1 MNVSSFCSQRSINI
15 TGIPTEVTQQSIHQ
29 YQYQIR
35 INHQQPGQQS
45 GALPRKSRESGQSS
59 ESRKPADGCSV
70 SHPQLLTPDT
80 LLIPQP
86 GPISDIKQTGKQ
98 HSVVLYNAILLT
110 FMYYEIYKVFYV
122 SILLH
127 AVFIVVV
134 NFLNDVVHLFKF
146 FVTKF
151 SIRKW
156 IILSFVVCFLAG
168 INWTCGLS

>member
-1 MNVSSFCSQRSINI
+1 MNVTSSCSQRSINI

-59 ESRKPADGCSV
+59 ESGKPADGCSV

-110 FMYYEIYKVFYV
+110 TMKYIKFFYV

-151 SIRKW
+151 SIRKR
-156 IILSFVVCFLAG
+156 IILNFVVCFLAG

>member
-1 MNVSSFCSQRSINI
+1 MNVTSSCSQRSINI

-110 FMYYEIYKVFYV
+110 TMKYIKFFYV

>member
-1 MNVSSFCSQRSINI
+1 MNVSSSCSQRSINI

-59 ESRKPADGCSV
+59 ESWKPADGCSV

-110 FMYYEIYKVFYV
+110 TMKYIKFFYV

>member
-1 MNVSSFCSQRSINI
+1 MNVSSSCSQRSINI

-59 ESRKPADGCSV
+59 ESRKPADGCPV

-110 FMYYEIYKVFYV
+110 TMKYIKFFYV

-156 IILSFVVCFLAG
+156 IILNFLVCFLAG

>member
-1 MNVSSFCSQRSINI
+1 MNVSSSCSQRSINI

-59 ESRKPADGCSV
+59 KSRKPADGCSV

-110 FMYYEIYKVFYV
+110 TMKYIKFFYV

-146 FVTKF
+146 FVSKF

-156 IILSFVVCFLAG
+156 IILNFVVCFLAG

>member
-1 MNVSSFCSQRSINI
+1 MNVTSSCSQRSINI

-59 ESRKPADGCSV
+59 ESGKPADGCSV

-110 FMYYEIYKVFYV
+110 TMKYIKFFYV

>member
-1 MNVSSFCSQRSINI
+1 MNVSSSCSQRSINI

-59 ESRKPADGCSV
+59 ESGKPADGCSV

-110 FMYYEIYKVFYV
+110 TMKYIKFFYV

-156 IILSFVVCFLAG
+156 IILNFVVCFLAG

>member
-1 MNVSSFCSQRSINI
+1 
-15 TGIPTEVTQQSIHQ
+15 
-29 YQYQIR
+29 
-35 INHQQPGQQS
+35 
-45 GALPRKSRESGQSS
+45 
-59 ESRKPADGCSV
+59 
-70 SHPQLLTPDT
+70 
-80 LLIPQP
+80 
-86 GPISDIKQTGKQ
+86 
-98 HSVVLYNAILLT
+98 
-110 FMYYEIYKVFYV
+110 MYYEIYKVFYV

>member
-1 MNVSSFCSQRSINI
+1 MNVTSSCSQRSINI

-35 INHQQPGQQS
+35 INHQQS

-59 ESRKPADGCSV
+59 ESGKPADGCSV

-98 HSVVLYNAILLT
+98 HSVVLYNAILLI
-110 FMYYEIYKVFYV
+110 FMYYEIYNAKLFYV
-122 SILLH
+122 SILLY

-134 NFLNDVVHLFKF
+134 NFF
-146 FVTKF
+146 
-151 SIRKW
+151 
-156 IILSFVVCFLAG
+156 
-168 INWTCGLS
+168 

>member
-1 MNVSSFCSQRSINI
+1 MNVSSSCSQRSINI

-110 FMYYEIYKVFYV
+110 TMKYIKFFYV

>member
-1 MNVSSFCSQRSINI
+1 MNVSSSCSQRSINI

-70 SHPQLLTPDT
+70 SHPQLLTSDT
-80 LLIPQP
+80 LVIPQP

-110 FMYYEIYKVFYV
+110 TMNYIKFFYV

-156 IILSFVVCFLAG
+156 IILNFVVCFLAG

>member
-110 FMYYEIYKVFYV
+110 TMKYIKFFYV

-156 IILSFVVCFLAG
+156 IILNFLVCFLAG

>member
-1 MNVSSFCSQRSINI
+1 MNVSSSCSQRSINI

-59 ESRKPADGCSV
+59 ESGKPAYGCSV

-110 FMYYEIYKVFYV
+110 TMKYIKFFYV

>member
-1 MNVSSFCSQRSINI
+1 MNVSSSCSQRSINI

-110 FMYYEIYKVFYV
+110 TMNYIKFFYV

>member
-1 MNVSSFCSQRSINI
+1 MNVSSSCSQRSINI

-59 ESRKPADGCSV
+59 ESGKPADGCSV

-110 FMYYEIYKVFYV
+110 TMKYIKFFYV

-134 NFLNDVVHLFKF
+134 NFF
-146 FVTKF
+146 
-151 SIRKW
+151 
-156 IILSFVVCFLAG
+156 
-168 INWTCGLS
+168 

>member
-1 MNVSSFCSQRSINI
+1 MNVSSSCSQRSINI

-59 ESRKPADGCSV
+59 QSRKPADGCSV

-110 FMYYEIYKVFYV
+110 TMKYIKFFYV

>member
-1 MNVSSFCSQRSINI
+1 MNVTSSCSQRSINI

-59 ESRKPADGCSV
+59 ESGKPADGCSV

-110 FMYYEIYKVFYV
+110 TMKYIKFFYV

-156 IILSFVVCFLAG
+156 IILNFVVCFLAG